1 MREKNKVLIIKHG
14 ALGDFILSL
23 GPCASIRKHHSRD
36 HIVLL
41 TSSAFK
47 DFANDSNYFDEII
60 IDNRPSIWNLNKM
73 LGLCRQ
79 LRRKNFYRVYDLQT
93 STRSN
98 FYYNFFRF
106 KREPLM
112 EWSGTA
118 LGCSHP
124 DNYRN
129 RNQIHTI
136 ERHKQQLNDI
146 GIANIKL
153 TDLSWVKNNRNF
165 NIQSPYII
173 ISPGSSSHRLKK
185 RWSEQNYAFIAKK
198 FINKGITPVVI
209 GKKEDYEI
217 AKFICMNATG
227 CVNLLDETTIQDI
240 CVLSRDA
247 NLAIGNDTGPMH
259 AIAMSGCNT
268 LVLFSNDSNP
278 IRCAPRTTNKRKII
292 KIIQHDDLRKL
303 SKETVVNVL
312 DNDFGYNL

>member
-1 MREKNKVLIIKHG
+1 MREKNKILVIKHG

-36 HIVLL
+36 HITLL
-41 TSSAFK
+41 TSSAFR

-60 IDNRPSIWNLNKM
+60 IDDRSSIWKLNKIWK
-73 LGLCRQ
+73 LCMQ
-79 LRRKNFYRVYDLQT
+79 LRKRNFYRVYDLQT

-106 KREPLM
+106 KRGPFL

-118 LGCSHP
+118 RGCTHP
-124 DNYRN
+124 DNNKN
-129 RNQIHTI
+129 RNKIHTI
-136 ERHKQQLNDI
+136 ERHKQQLKDI
-146 GIANIKL
+146 GIVNIKL

-165 NIQSPYII
+165 NIKSPYII

-185 RWSEQNYAFIAKK
+185 RWPEKDYAFIAKK

-209 GKKEDYEI
+209 GNKEDYEI

-227 CVNLLDETTIQDI
+227 CVNLLNETTIQDI

-278 IRCAPRTTNKRKII
+278 VRCAPRTTKKRKKV
-292 KIIQHDDLRKL
+292 KIIQQNDLRKL
-303 SKETVVNVL
+303 SKEIVINVL